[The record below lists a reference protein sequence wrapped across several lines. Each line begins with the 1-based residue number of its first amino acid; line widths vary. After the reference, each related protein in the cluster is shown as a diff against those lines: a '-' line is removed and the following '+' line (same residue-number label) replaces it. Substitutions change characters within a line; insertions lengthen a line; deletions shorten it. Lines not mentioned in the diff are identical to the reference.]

1 MSRDGVEKKVGS
13 VRKKIRQLKKSE
25 GVQVKEKT
33 KKEAKGR
40 KEGGHCFGSGGS
52 VSFAKQREEESVL
65 EVKYLAFL
73 LFLKARGK
81 VKGWCLEV

>member
-13 VRKKIRQLKKSE
+13 VRKKIKQLKKSE

-40 KEGGHCFGSGGS
+40 KERGHCFGSKGS
-52 VSFAKQREEESVL
+52 ISFAKQREEESVL
-65 EVKYLAFL
+65 EVKDLAFL
-73 LFLKARGK
+73 LFLKAGGK